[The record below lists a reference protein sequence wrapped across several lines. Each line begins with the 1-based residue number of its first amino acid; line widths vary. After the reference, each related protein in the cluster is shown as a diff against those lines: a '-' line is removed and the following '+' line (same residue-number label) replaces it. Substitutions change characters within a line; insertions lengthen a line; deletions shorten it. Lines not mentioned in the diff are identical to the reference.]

1 MRSLT
6 IALCLLVARLRRG
19 LSCAG
24 GRLAMQMALSCG
36 RDRVRWPVPLAV
48 ALSCAG
54 KEVLMPDDT
63 PWQWLRQHG
72 LAVFLAVVAIVLFLL
87 FSGYLTG

>member
-1 MRSLT
+1 MH
-6 IALCLLVARLRRG
+6 
-19 LSCAG
+19 
-24 GRLAMQMALSCG
+24 
-36 RDRVRWPVPLAV
+36 VRFDACEFSHVQD
-48 ALSCAG
+48 
-54 KEVLMPDDT
+54 KEVPMPDHT